1 MRYKV
6 VFSYDGSLFYGYQC
20 QSGTGKRTVQG
31 EMEKAISYLNRQT
44 KTEIVSSGRTDRGV
58 HAIRQVGHF
67 DLSIPIPCYKIKR
80 GLNSLLPEDIHVI
93 SVEEVEDD
101 FHARYMV
108 SSKKYIYKVNIGEYN
123 PLMRNYC
130 YQLGKELNVSLMKKV
145 SSLLVGRH
153 DFRSFVDSEDT
164 RENTVREIF
173 SIDIKKN
180 GDIIE
185 FSFVGDGFMK
195 YQVRNM
201 VGALILVG
209 LHKKTKEEFQDLFL
223 KKSRKKA
230 WKAAPACGL
239 YLEEVNY

>member
-6 VFSYDGSLFYGYQC
+6 IFSYDGSLFYGYQC
-20 QSGTGKRTVQG
+20 QPGKRTVQE
-31 EMEKAISYLNRQT
+31 EMEKAVSYLNRQT
-44 KTEIVSSGRTDRGV
+44 KTEIVASGRTDRGV
-58 HAIRQVGHF
+58 HALSQVGHF
-67 DLSIPIPCYKIKR
+67 DLLIPIPCYKIKR

-93 SVEEVEDD
+93 SVEEVDDD

-108 SSKKYIYKVNIGEYN
+108 SSKKYFYKVNMGEYN
-123 PLMRNYC
+123 PIFRNYC
-130 YQLGKELNVSLMKKV
+130 YQLGKDLDISLVKKA
-145 SSLLVGRH
+145 SLLLVGKH
-153 DFRSFVDSEDT
+153 DFRSFIDSEDT

-173 SIDIKKN
+173 SLDIEKN
-180 GDIIE
+180 GDTLK

-209 LHKKTKEEFQDLFL
+209 LHKKSIDEFEDLFL